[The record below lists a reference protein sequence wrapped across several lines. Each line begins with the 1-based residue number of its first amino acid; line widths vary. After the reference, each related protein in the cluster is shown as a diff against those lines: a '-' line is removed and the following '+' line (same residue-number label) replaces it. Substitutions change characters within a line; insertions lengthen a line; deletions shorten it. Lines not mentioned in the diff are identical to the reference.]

1 MREKLSARR
10 GLGNDKSAQNFMGLF
25 QIHHN
30 LVRPHMG
37 LDGKTPAECA
47 EIGPDL
53 GGDKYRTLIQN
64 ASTKSIFVT
73 ALGERIEYVNI
84 DSSKERIRVVQKS

>member
-1 MREKLSARR
+1 
-10 GLGNDKSAQNFMGLF
+10 MG
-25 QIHHN
+25 
-30 LVRPHMG
+30 
-37 LDGKTPAECA
+37 TEYA

-53 GGDKYRTLIQN
+53 GCNKYRTLIQN

-84 DSSKERIRVVQKS
+84 DSSKNGFMMYRKAE

>member
-30 LVRPHMG
+30 LVRGDSIKGEVIVCEARSTTKPRPIKFSSNDKIQRIT
-37 LDGKTPAECA
+37 LKTSAYCV
-47 EIGPDL
+47 I
-53 GGDKYRTLIQN
+53 
-64 ASTKSIFVT
+64 TKS
-73 ALGERIEYVNI
+73 ERWT
-84 DSSKERIRVVQKS
+84 DS

>member
-1 MREKLSARR
+1 
-10 GLGNDKSAQNFMGLF
+10 MG
-25 QIHHN
+25 
-30 LVRPHMG
+30 
-37 LDGKTPAECA
+37 TEYA

-53 GGDKYRTLIQN
+53 GCNKYRTLIQN

-84 DSSKERIRVVQKS
+84 DSSKKRVHDVQKG